1 MNPFEI
7 VKCPWCGK
15 KLGLIGTM
23 LQPGSMVVC
32 VTCDNHLLVEQ
43 VSPLRIGKL
52 DPAQVRTEDAK
63 PEAYG

>member
-1 MNPFEI
+1 MDPFI
-7 VKCPWCGK
+7 QVKCPWCGK

-32 VTCDNHLLVEQ
+32 VTCDNHVLVEQ
-43 VSPLRIGKL
+43 IKPLRIGKA
-52 DPAQVRTEDAK
+52 DESQSRNEDAR